1 MGNPSDR
8 GRFSPEMLWLRA
20 SGHGAAQAGG
30 EEYERAE
37 KAMNK
42 FVIRQSLLLLLAAL
56 IWGVAFVA
64 QSVGMDYVEP
74 FTFNAVRS
82 LVGGVTLLPCI
93 ALLGRVRRSGED
105 KSSRPEGDR
114 RSLWIAG
121 ITCGVLLC
129 IATNF
134 QQIGI
139 QYTTVGKSGF
149 ITAMYIV
156 IVPIL
161 GLFIGKKA
169 GIRVWCAVAL
179 TVAGLYFLCMTGGGF
194 TLQKGDVLTLLCAF
208 TFSFHILTVDHF
220 AERGDGVK
228 LSCIQFFVSG
238 TLSAIAMFVWEE
250 PHLEQILAA
259 WLPILY
265 AGVLSCGVAYTL
277 QIIGQRG
284 MNPAVASLL
293 LSMESVISVLA
304 GWVLLKQKL
313 TGRELAGCVLMFLA
327 IILVQLPQKSPQVGE
342 KMN

>member
-1 MGNPSDR
+1 M
-8 GRFSPEMLWLRA
+8 
-20 SGHGAAQAGG
+20 
-30 EEYERAE
+30 
-37 KAMNK
+37 
-42 FVIRQSLLLLLAAL
+42 
-56 IWGVAFVA
+56 
-64 QSVGMDYVEP
+64 
-74 FTFNAVRS
+74 
-82 LVGGVTLLPCI
+82 
-93 ALLGRVRRSGED
+93 
-105 KSSRPEGDR
+105 DR
-114 RSLWIAG
+114 RNYL
-121 ITCGVLLC
+121 
-129 IATNF
+129 
-134 QQIGI
+134 
-139 QYTTVGKSGF
+139 
-149 ITAMYIV
+149 
-156 IVPIL
+156 
-161 GLFIGKKA
+161 
-169 GIRVWCAVAL
+169 WCAVVHRNEFSADRYSIHDRWEKWVHNSNVYRDRPDSGTFYWEKGGHPRL
-179 TVAGLYFLCMTGGGF
+179 AVAGLYFLCMTGGGF

-220 AERGDGVK
+220 AERVDGVK